1 MKKSVFPLIAAGP
14 IIFLL
19 SACVSGPPEGLG
31 PLELVDTVDLERY
44 LGRWYEIAR
53 LPSSFER
60 NIVGATAEY
69 SLREDGK
76 IQVVN
81 SGFKKSLDGRYKEV
95 KAVAWQPDPAK
106 PGALNVKFFGLFT
119 SDYLIFGLDQENY
132 SWALVGNQSR
142 TLLWFLAR
150 EHEIGDALFTKMKK
164 IAASQGYDLSELY
177 RVPQKPR
184 QP

>member
-1 MKKSVFPLIAAGP
+1 MKKCVFPLVAAGP
-14 IIFLL
+14 MMFLFL
-19 SACVSGPPEGLG
+19 GCVSGPPEGLG
-31 PLELVDTVDLERY
+31 PLELVDSVDLERY

-106 PGALNVKFFGLFT
+106 PGALKVKFFGLFT
-119 SDYLIFGLDQENY
+119 SDYLIFGLDQETY
-132 SWALVGNQSR
+132 SWAMVGNQSR

-150 EHEIGDALFTKMKK
+150 EHEIDDALFTKMKE
-164 IAASQGYDLSELY
+164 IARSQGYDLSELY
-177 RVPQKPR
+177 KVPQKPR